1 MPAIGGT
8 DLADLEAKASAELGF
23 SRQLEQSRRVTPPP
37 RFGGSG
43 GYPVWYREI
52 QLDKFNAVEAIEVSL
67 ASIYR
72 WDVRHKPFRQ
82 TGNGPR
88 TTVVGVDLLN
98 LVTYIT
104 TWPDRTLDEMAA
116 FIYNEGGISTPAR
129 QYLIAFRILMSR
141 GIRRPPKDTR
151 HSGRTLSFVSGDFGI
166 VLLLLVY

>member
-1 MPAIGGT
+1 MRSWAFCGSLSSPV
-8 DLADLEAKASAELGF
+8 AS
-23 SRQLEQSRRVTPPP
+23 RPPP

-52 QLDKFNAVEAIEVSL
+52 QLDKFNAGEAIEVSL

-72 WDVRHKPFRQ
+72 WDVHHEPFRQ

-104 TWPDRTLDEMAA
+104 AWPDRSLGEMAA

-141 GIRRPPKDTR
+141 GMRRPPKDTR